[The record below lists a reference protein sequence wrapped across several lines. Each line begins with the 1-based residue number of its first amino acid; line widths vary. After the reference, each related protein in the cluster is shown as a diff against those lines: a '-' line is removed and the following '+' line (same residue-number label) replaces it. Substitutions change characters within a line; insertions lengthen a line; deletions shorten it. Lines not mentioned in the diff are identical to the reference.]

1 MRRRLATLTLLTAL
15 FRPCAAD
22 PGRWHE
28 TLSPHFQISHEAAF
42 APQGFTMD
50 LEKLHNRLRL
60 DLSMFAPWMAKER
73 IKLFLYAGQSTYLRG
88 RFTPPPWSNGLAF
101 VKDRTLATFVMP
113 ERTKLLQVL
122 GHETTHLLFEGYFQ
136 EAGKVPPVW
145 LNEGLSMMEEDGPSD
160 SEGSQWKAAFEDLA
174 PEDIIPLGR
183 FTALTPTKD
192 LKDDDAAVTLW
203 YVQAYG
209 LVRFLY
215 RGRSRM
221 QFFNFC
227 SQLRDG
233 VPLEAALSKV
243 YRLRGLAALEK
254 EFKAS
259 MGRGRSSPRASLALP
274 PPSAPPEPARALP
287 KTLRPVDF
295 SHRGY
300 KSLVPDE
307 KKR

>member
-1 MRRRLATLTLLTAL
+1 MTLLTL
-15 FRPCAAD
+15 PAAAE
-22 PGRWHE
+22 PARWHE
-28 TLSPHFQISHEAAF
+28 TLSPHFHIKHEAAF
-42 APQGFTMD
+42 APQSFTIE

-73 IKLFLYAGQSTYLRG
+73 ITLFLYAEQSTYLRG
-88 RFTPPPWSNGLAF
+88 RFNPPAWSNGLAF
-101 VKDRTLATFVMP
+101 VQDRTLATFAMSD
-113 ERTKLLQVL
+113 RRKLLQVL

-136 EAGKVPPVW
+136 ELGKVPPVW
-145 LNEGLSMMEEDGPSD
+145 LNEGLSMLEEDGPDD
-160 SEGSQWKAAFEDLA
+160 SEASQWKAAFEDLS
-174 PEDIIPLGR
+174 PEDIIPLPR
-183 FTALTPTKD
+183 FAALTPTKD
-192 LKDDDAAVTLW
+192 LKDDSATVTLW
-203 YVQAYG
+203 YIQAYG
-209 LVRFLY
+209 LVRFLS

-227 SQLRDG
+227 SQIRDG

-259 MGRGRSSPRASLALP
+259 MGRGRSAPRASLALP
-274 PPSAPPEPARALP
+274 APPGKEAPAQALP

-295 SHRGY
+295 NHGGF
-300 KSLVPDE
+300 KSLVPEE